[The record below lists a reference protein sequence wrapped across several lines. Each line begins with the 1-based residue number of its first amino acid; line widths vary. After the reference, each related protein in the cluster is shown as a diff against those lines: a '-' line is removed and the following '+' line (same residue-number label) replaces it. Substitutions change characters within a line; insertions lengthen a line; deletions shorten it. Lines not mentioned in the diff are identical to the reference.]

1 MAITHADSKT
11 DEKIPNIEVGSEIV
25 EEIKKEPVTNNT
37 KGEEVL
43 EKADNPSDLWETFL
57 ERRNVEK
64 TPVQVGTGSGDAR
77 FGNVHE
83 TGMEEDPVD
92 DDFCLC
98 VNEGES
104 DKTYIGKP
112 DKEGKDNDK

>member
-1 MAITHADSKT
+1 MVITHGDRKT
-11 DEKIPNIEVGSEIV
+11 DNIIPPIEDKEIV
-25 EEIKKEPVTNNT
+25 DEIKKEPTTNNT
-37 KGEEVL
+37 KEEEVL

-83 TGMEEDPVD
+83 TGMEQDPVD

-98 VNEGES
+98 VNEG
-104 DKTYIGKP
+104 DKQTYIGKP
-112 DKEGKDNDK
+112 EKESRDNDKQ

>member
-11 DEKIPNIEVGSEIV
+11 DNIPPDIAENITEIK
-25 EEIKKEPVTNNT
+25 EEIKKPNT
-37 KGEEVL
+37 KEEVDL
-43 EKADNPSDLWETFL
+43 EKADSPLDLWETFL

-77 FGNVHE
+77 FGNPHE
-83 TGMEEDPVD
+83 TGMEEDPVK

-98 VNEGES
+98 TTTSES

-112 DKEGKDNDK
+112 AKEIKDNDKQ

>member
-11 DEKIPNIEVGSEIV
+11 DNIIPDIVEDIPEIK
-25 EEIKKEPVTNNT
+25 EEIKKPNT
-37 KGEEVL
+37 KEEVDL
-43 EKADNPSDLWETFL
+43 EKADTASDLWETFL

-83 TGMEEDPVD
+83 TGMEQDPVD
-92 DDFCLC
+92 D
-98 VNEGES
+98 
-104 DKTYIGKP
+104 KQTYIGKP
-112 DKEGKDNDK
+112 AKENKDNDKQ

>member
-11 DEKIPNIEVGSEIV
+11 DNIIPDIV
-25 EEIKKEPVTNNT
+25 EDIPEIKDEIKKPNT
-37 KGEEVL
+37 KEEVDL

-83 TGMEEDPVD
+83 TGMEQDPVD
-92 DDFCLC
+92 D
-98 VNEGES
+98 
-104 DKTYIGKP
+104 KQTYIGKP
-112 DKEGKDNDK
+112 AKEIKENDKQ

>member
-11 DEKIPNIEVGSEIV
+11 DEKIPDIARDIPAIED
-25 EEIKKEPVTNNT
+25 EIKKPVTNNA
-37 KGEEVL
+37 KGEVEL
-43 EKADNPSDLWETFL
+43 EKADRPLDLWESFF
-57 ERRNVEK
+57 ERRK
-64 TPVQVGTGSGDAR
+64 GAPVQVGVGSGDAR

-83 TGMEEDPVD
+83 TGMEQDPVD

-98 VNEGES
+98 MNEGES

-112 DKEGKDNDK
+112 SKESNEDDKQ

>member
-11 DEKIPNIEVGSEIV
+11 DNIIPDIVENITEIK
-25 EEIKKEPVTNNT
+25 EEIKKPNT
-37 KGEEVL
+37 KGEVDL
-43 EKADNPSDLWETFL
+43 EKADRPLDLWETFL
-57 ERRNVEK
+57 ERRNMEK

-112 DKEGKDNDK
+112 EKESKDNDKQ

>member
-11 DEKIPNIEVGSEIV
+11 DNIIPDIV
-25 EEIKKEPVTNNT
+25 EDIPEIKDEIKKPNT
-37 KGEEVL
+37 KEEVVL
-43 EKADNPSDLWETFL
+43 EKADRPLDLWESFL

-83 TGMEEDPVD
+83 TGMEQDPVD

-98 VNEGES
+98 VNEG
-104 DKTYIGKP
+104 DKQTYIGKP
-112 DKEGKDNDK
+112 DKENRDNDKQ

>member
-11 DEKIPNIEVGSEIV
+11 DNIIPDIV
-25 EEIKKEPVTNNT
+25 EDIPEIKDEIKKPNT
-37 KGEEVL
+37 KEEVDL

-83 TGMEEDPVD
+83 TGMEQDPVD
-92 DDFCLC
+92 D
-98 VNEGES
+98 
-104 DKTYIGKP
+104 KQTYIGKP
-112 DKEGKDNDK
+112 AKENRDNDKQ